1 MKVISSAL
9 NSTYNKERLF
19 KIILGPHISEK
30 VSVLGDDKNQYAF
43 KVLRDATKG
52 EVKKA
57 GEELFQVTVTDVCV
71 LNVKGK
77 VKRTARGSSR
87 KKNWKKAYVSVQE
100 GQEIDY
106 MVVE

>member
-1 MKVISSAL
+1 MSKDIFKVI
-9 NSTYNKERLF
+9 ERPYLT
-19 KIILGPHISEK
+19 EK
-30 VSVLGDDKNQYAF
+30 VSGLIQDVNQYAF
-43 KVLRDATKG
+43 KVLRDATKA

-57 GEELFQVTVTDVCV
+57 VEELFRVTVVDVCV

-77 VKRTARGSSR
+77 VKRTARGLSR